1 LPRLLFTCSSLI
13 AASVLALTT
22 TASAISPP
30 TPWDGANPFHCTI
43 QNAGFGPTGPKPVA
57 HWANR
62 IELLA
67 MVEDTHDGT
76 FYAPPPTGGAIRAGS
91 GPIAIGTFNYA
102 MSEQSVAIRQAAN
115 AAMRGIANHRGLG
128 RFMALTETQ
137 GVYCAHPL
145 GGCRMAES
153 SDLGVVDAMG
163 AVYGYEGLYCID
175 GSIVPTSLGV
185 NPSLTISAL
194 SERCAERL
202 VARGADFGLP
212 RPPSHWR
219 AAVPPQHIGKRVTP
233 A

>member
-1 LPRLLFTCSSLI
+1 MTGLRRTSRKDFPSPERRGNCDIQLNDYVHSTDLRYRLTLGGADYLAETALHCSSLI

-115 AAMRGIANHRGLG
+115 AAMRGIANIAGS
-128 RFMALTETQ
+128 
-137 GVYCAHPL
+137 
-145 GGCRMAES
+145 GGS
-153 SDLGVVDAMG
+153 
-163 AVYGYEGLYCID
+163 
-175 GSIVPTSLGV
+175 
-185 NPSLTISAL
+185 
-194 SERCAERL
+194 
-202 VARGADFGLP
+202 
-212 RPPSHWR
+212 WR
-219 AAVPPQHIGKRVTP
+219 
-233 A
+233 